1 MKRRRFGVLSVCLC
15 LIVAIVAVGCDS
27 PRSSLRPSA
36 SLLEVEFT
44 PQPTQTPESSDEP
57 SEEPTFLSLPVGWD
71 DVFCG
76 VFADTVDAQE
86 LVIDIERA
94 INEENAKDARG
105 LARDLRNVT
114 ADATALLATLTPWEP
129 AQPAVDAITELVT
142 LGAQA
147 GEAYGT
153 GFTDQSRDAIRDA
166 RRLRRQIANKT
177 PAANEALADLAAAGI
192 ACEGYDLQLEEF

>member
-1 MKRRRFGVLSVCLC
+1 MKRRPVGRLGVCLG
-15 LIVAIVAVGCDS
+15 LILAIVAVGCDS

-44 PQPTQTPESSDEP
+44 PQPTQTAESSDEP
-57 SEEPTFLSLPVGWD
+57 SDEPTFLSLPVGWD
-71 DVFCG
+71 DAFCG
-76 VFADTVDAQE
+76 VFADAVDAQE

-94 INEENAKDARG
+94 IAEENARDARG

-114 ADATALLATLTPWEP
+114 ADATALLAEVPVWEP
-129 AQPAVDAITELVT
+129 GQPATDAIAELIA

-147 GEAYGT
+147 GEAYGR
-153 GFTDQSRDAIRDA
+153 GFNDESRDAIRDA

-177 PAANEALADLAAAGI
+177 PAANEALAELSAAGI
-192 ACEGYDLQLEEF
+192 SCEGYDLKLEEF

>member
-1 MKRRRFGVLSVCLC
+1 MRRRPIGTLTVCLC
-15 LIVAIVAVGCDS
+15 LILAIVAVGCDS

-44 PQPTQTPESSDEP
+44 PRPTVTPESSDEP

-71 DVFCG
+71 DAFCG

-94 INEENAKDARG
+94 ISEENAKDARG

-114 ADATALLATLTPWEP
+114 ADATALLAVLPPWEP
-129 AQPAVDAITELVT
+129 AQPAVDSITELIT

-147 GEAYGT
+147 GEAYGR

-166 RRLRRQIANKT
+166 RRLRRQIGNKT

-192 ACEGYDLQLEEF
+192 ACEGYDLKLEEF

>member
-1 MKRRRFGVLSVCLC
+1 MKRRPIGVMAFCLG
-15 LIVAIVAVGCDS
+15 LVLAMVAVGCDT

-44 PQPTQTPESSDEP
+44 PQPTLRPESTDEP
-57 SEEPTFLSLPVGWD
+57 SDEPTFLSLPVGWD
-71 DVFCG
+71 DAFCG

-94 INEENAKDARG
+94 ISEENAKDARG

-114 ADATALLATLTPWEP
+114 ADATALLAELPPWEP
-129 AQPAVDAITELVT
+129 AQPATEAITELIT

-147 GEAYGT
+147 GEAYGQ

-177 PAANEALADLAAAGI
+177 PAANEALADLTAAGI
-192 ACEGYDLQLEEF
+192 ACEGYDLKLEEF

>member
-1 MKRRRFGVLSVCLC
+1 MKRRSRGGLAISVCLI
-15 LIVAIVAVGCDS
+15 LGLVAVGCDS

-44 PQPTQTPESSDEP
+44 PQPTVTPESTDEP
-57 SEEPTFLSLPVGWD
+57 TEEPTFLSLPVGWD
-71 DVFCG
+71 DAFCG
-76 VFADTVDAQE
+76 AFADTVDAQE

-94 INEENAKDARG
+94 IAEENAKDARG

-114 ADATALLATLTPWEP
+114 ADATALLAALTPWEP
-129 AQPAVDAITELVT
+129 AQPAVDSITELIT

-147 GEAYGT
+147 GEAYGQ

-166 RRLRRQIANKT
+166 RRLRRQIGNKT
-177 PAANEALADLAAAGI
+177 PAANEALAELTAAGI
-192 ACEGYDLQLEEF
+192 ACEGYELQLEEF

>member
-1 MKRRRFGVLSVCLC
+1 MKRRPIGGFAFCLC

-44 PQPTQTPESSDEP
+44 PQPTVTPESSDQP
-57 SEEPTFLSLPVGWD
+57 SEEPTFLTIPVGWD
-71 DVFCG
+71 DAFCG

-94 INEENAKDARG
+94 ISEENAKDARG

-114 ADATALLATLTPWEP
+114 ADATALLAALTPWEP
-129 AQPAVDAITELVT
+129 AQPAIDSITELIT

-166 RRLRRQIANKT
+166 RRLRRQIGNKT
-177 PAANEALADLAAAGI
+177 PAANEALASLAASGI
-192 ACEGYDLQLEEF
+192 ACEGYDLKLEEF